1 MESVTISHMTSLY
14 RLVRAALVVLAAS
27 WLLPGPAAAQPTAA
41 PQTAAARKP
50 NIILV
55 LADDLGYNELGVYGQ
70 KRIRTPNIDRLAQE
84 GVRLTDHY
92 SGSPVCAPSRAV
104 LLTGL
109 HTGHA
114 YIRDNDEMGFRG
126 DVWRD
131 PALEGQRPLPAGT
144 FTMAIM
150 LKRAGY
156 ATAAVGKWGLG
167 GPGSEGEPNKLGFD
181 LFYGFLCQR
190 VAHNHYPAFLWRGM
204 TPGFMA
210 RSRGESIPP
219 NTSRETA
226 LVKVPLDNS
235 GIYPHE
241 KLPAD
246 KDPKALSSYERY
258 GGKQYALDMM
268 GEEARAFIR
277 ANKDRPFFLYFAPTV
292 PHAALQV
299 PEDSLA
305 EYTGALSDTP
315 YLGDKGYLPH
325 RAPHAAYAA
334 MVTRL
339 DREVGRLAQLVRDL
353 GLDRDTLIVFTSD
366 NGPTFNGGTDS
377 AYFDSAGP
385 FRGLKT
391 MVYEGGIRVP
401 MVARWPGRIPAG
413 TVSAHASAFE
423 DYVPTFAEMAGVARP
438 AGIDGVSMLAAL
450 QGREADQKRREYLY
464 WEFQGKQVVR
474 MGSWKGIRNAATGA
488 FELYD
493 LGKDIG
499 EKTNVAAAHPDIV
512 SRLEGIMRTAR
523 TESAL
528 FPLVKR

>member
-1 MESVTISHMTSLY
+1 MRRTRRWVG
-14 RLVRAALVVLAAS
+14 AALVLLAMGWLTPGAAS
-27 WLLPGPAAAQPTAA
+27 AQAS
-41 PQTAAARKP
+41 AARKP
-50 NIILV
+50 NIVLI
-55 LADDLGYNELGVYGQ
+55 LADDLGYNEVGAYGQ
-70 KRIRTPNIDRLAQE
+70 KRIRTPNIDRLAKE

-114 YIRDNDEMGFRG
+114 YIRDNDEMGSRG
-126 DVWRD
+126 DVWHD
-131 PALEGQRPLPAGT
+131 PALEGQRPLPTDT
-144 FTMAIM
+144 FTMASM

-156 ATAAVGKWGLG
+156 ATAAIGKWGLG
-167 GPGSEGEPNKLGFD
+167 GPGSTGEPNKLGFD

-190 VAHNHYPAFLWRGM
+190 IAHNHYPSYLWR
-204 TPGFMA
+204 
-210 RSRGESIPP
+210 
-219 NTSRETA
+219 NTT
-226 LVKVPLDNS
+226 KVMLDNP
-235 GIYPHE
+235 GTYPHE
-241 KLPAD
+241 KFPAD

-268 GEEARAFIR
+268 GEEARAFVR

-334 MVTRL
+334 MITRL

-353 GLDRDTLIVFTSD
+353 GLDRDTLMVFTSD

-377 AYFDSAGP
+377 AYFESAGP

-401 MVARWPGRIPAG
+401 MVARWPGKIPAG

-423 DYVPTFAEMAGVARP
+423 DYMPTFAEMAGLDRP

-450 QGREADQKRREYLY
+450 EGRASAQQPREYLY
-464 WEFQGKQVVR
+464 WEFQGKQAVR

-493 LGKDIG
+493 LAKDIG
-499 EKTNVAAAHPDIV
+499 ERADVAAAHPDIV
-512 SRLEGIMRTAR
+512 SRLEATMRTAR
-523 TESAL
+523 TDSAL
-528 FPLVKR
+528 FPLVKPAAK

>member
-1 MESVTISHMTSLY
+1 MTGIS
-14 RLVRAALVVLAAS
+14 RCGRAGLVLLAA
-27 WLLPGPAAAQPTAA
+27 WLLLPVSSAAQAPAA
-41 PQTAAARKP
+41 RRP
-50 NIILV
+50 NIILI
-55 LADDLGYNELGVYGQ
+55 LADDLGYNEVGVYGQ
-70 KRIRTPNIDRLAQE
+70 KKIRTPNIDRLARE

-144 FTMAIM
+144 FTMASM
-150 LKRAGY
+150 LGRAGY

-181 LFYGFLCQR
+181 HFFGFLCQR
-190 VAHNHYPAFLWRGM
+190 VAHNHYPAYLWR
-204 TPGFMA
+204 
-210 RSRGESIPP
+210 
-219 NTSRETA
+219 NTT
-226 LVKVPLDNS
+226 KVALDNP

-241 KLPAD
+241 KFPAG
-246 KDPKALSSYERY
+246 KDPTALSSYERY
-258 GGKQYALDMM
+258 GGKQYALDVM
-268 GEEARAFIR
+268 GEEARAFVR

-292 PHAALQV
+292 PHASLQV

-305 EYTGALSDTP
+305 EYAGVLPDTP

-325 RAPHAAYAA
+325 RAPRAAYAA

-339 DREVGRLAQLVRDL
+339 DREVGSLVQLVRDL

-377 AYFDSAGP
+377 AFFESAGP

-401 MVARWPGRIPAG
+401 MVARWPGRIPTG
-413 TVSAHASAFE
+413 SVSAHASAFE
-423 DYVPTFAEMAGVARP
+423 DYMPTFAEMAGVERP

-450 QGREADQKRREYLY
+450 EGRASAQKPRDYLY

-474 MGSWKGIRNAATGA
+474 MGFWKGIRNAATGA

-493 LGKDIG
+493 LAKDVG
-499 EKTNVAAAHPDIV
+499 ETTDVAAANPAIV
-512 SRLEGIMRTAR
+512 SRLEAIMRTAR
-523 TESAL
+523 TDSAL

>member
-1 MESVTISHMTSLY
+1 MT
-14 RLVRAALVVLAAS
+14 RTRRIAGAALALLAMG
-27 WLLPGPAAAQPTAA
+27 WITPGAALAQAPAA
-41 PQTAAARKP
+41 RRP
-50 NIILV
+50 NIILI
-55 LADDLGYNELGVYGQ
+55 LADDLGYNEVGVYGQ
-70 KRIRTPNIDRLAQE
+70 KKIRTPNIDRLAQE

-92 SGSPVCAPSRAV
+92 SGSPVCAPSRGV

-109 HTGHA
+109 HSGHA

-126 DVWRD
+126 DVWKD

-144 FTMAIM
+144 FTMATM

-167 GPGSEGEPNKLGFD
+167 GPGSEGDPNKLGFD
-181 LFYGFLCQR
+181 LFFGFLCQR
-190 VAHNHYPAFLWRGM
+190 VAHNHYPAYLWRN
-204 TPGFMA
+204 A
-210 RSRGESIPP
+210 
-219 NTSRETA
+219 A
-226 LVKVPLDNS
+226 KVPLDNP

-241 KLPAD
+241 KFPAG

-268 GEEARAFIR
+268 GEEARAFIT

-305 EYTGALSDTP
+305 EYLNVLPDTP
-315 YLGDKGYLPH
+315 YAGDKGYLPH
-325 RAPHAAYAA
+325 RAPRAAYAA

-377 AYFDSAGP
+377 AFFESAGP

-401 MVARWPGRIPAG
+401 MVARWTGTIPAG

-423 DYVPTFAEMAGVARP
+423 DYMPTFAEMAAVARP
-438 AGIDGVSMLAAL
+438 AGIDGQSMLAAL
-450 QGREADQKRREYLY
+450 QGRASGQKPRDYLY

-474 MGSWKGIRNAATGA
+474 TGSWKGIRNAATGA

-493 LGKDIG
+493 LAKDIG
-499 EKTNVAAAHPDIV
+499 ETSDVAAANPAIV
-512 SRLEGIMRTAR
+512 SRLEGIMRAAHTD
-523 TESAL
+523 SQL

>member
-1 MESVTISHMTSLY
+1 MT
-14 RLVRAALVVLAAS
+14 RTRRIAGAALVLLAMG
-27 WLLPGPAAAQPTAA
+27 WVTPGAALAQA
-41 PQTAAARKP
+41 PAARKP
-50 NIILV
+50 NIILI
-55 LADDLGYNELGVYGQ
+55 LADDLGYNEVGVYGQ
-70 KRIRTPNIDRLAQE
+70 KKIRTPNIDRLAQE

-109 HTGHA
+109 HAGHA

-126 DVWRD
+126 DVWKD

-144 FTMAIM
+144 FTMATM

-167 GPGSEGEPNKLGFD
+167 GPGSEGDPNKLGFD
-181 LFYGFLCQR
+181 LFFGFLCQR
-190 VAHNHYPAFLWRGM
+190 VAHNHYPAYLWRNS
-204 TPGFMA
+204 T
-210 RSRGESIPP
+210 
-219 NTSRETA
+219 
-226 LVKVPLDNS
+226 KVPLDNP

-241 KLPAD
+241 KFPAG

-268 GEEARAFIR
+268 GEEARAFIT
-277 ANKDRPFFLYFAPTV
+277 ANRDRPFFLYFAPTV

-305 EYTGALSDTP
+305 EYLNVLPDTP
-315 YLGDKGYLPH
+315 YAGGKGYLPH
-325 RAPHAAYAA
+325 RAPRAAYAA

-339 DREVGRLAQLVRDL
+339 DREVGRLAQLVRNL

-366 NGPTFNGGTDS
+366 NGPTFNGGADS
-377 AYFDSAGP
+377 TFFESAGP

-401 MVARWPGRIPAG
+401 MVARWTGKIPAG
-413 TVSAHASAFE
+413 TVSAHASAFD
-423 DYVPTFAEMAGVARP
+423 DYMPTFAEMAGLERP
-438 AGIDGVSMLAAL
+438 AGIDGMSMLAAL
-450 QGREADQKRREYLY
+450 QGRASGQKPRDYLY

-474 MGSWKGIRNAATGA
+474 LGSWKGIRNAATGA

-493 LGKDIG
+493 LAKDIG
-499 EKTNVAAAHPDIV
+499 EKTDGAAGHPDVV
-512 SRLEGIMRTAR
+512 SRLEGIMRAAHTD
-523 TESAL
+523 SPL

>member
-1 MESVTISHMTSLY
+1 MRKTNWLSCL
-14 RLVRAALVVLAAS
+14 AFVVVMSGWLA
-27 WLLPGPAAAQPTAA
+27 PGIAWGQAT
-41 PQTAAARKP
+41 AARKP
-50 NIILV
+50 NIIFI
-55 LADDLGYNELGVYGQ
+55 LADDLGYNEIGANGQ
-70 KRIRTPNIDRLAQE
+70 KKIRTPNIDRLAQE

-114 YIRDNDEMGFRG
+114 YIRDNDEMGDRG

-131 PALEGQRPLPAGT
+131 LSLEGQRPLPAGT
-144 FTMAIM
+144 VTIASM

-167 GPGSEGEPNKLGFD
+167 GPGSTGEPNRLGFD
-181 LFYGFLCQR
+181 LFFGFLCQR
-190 VAHNHYPAFLWRGM
+190 IAHNHYPPYLWR
-204 TPGFMA
+204 
-210 RSRGESIPP
+210 
-219 NTSRETA
+219 NTT
-226 LVKVPLDNS
+226 KVPFDNP

-246 KDPKALSSYERY
+246 KDPNAAASYARY
-258 GGKQYALDMM
+258 GGKQYALDVM
-268 GEEARAFIR
+268 GEEARAFVR
-277 ANKDRPFFLYFAPTV
+277 DNKERPFFLYFAPTIS
-292 PHAALQV
+292 HAALQV

-305 EYTGALSDTP
+305 EYAGAFPETP

-325 RAPHAAYAA
+325 RAPRAAYAA

-339 DREVGRLAQLVRDL
+339 DREVGRLMQLVHDL
-353 GLDRDTLIVFTSD
+353 GLDRDTLIIFTSD

-377 AYFDSAGP
+377 AFFESAGP
-385 FRGLKT
+385 LRGLKT

-413 TVSAHASAFE
+413 IVSAHPSAFE
-423 DYVPTFAEMAGVARP
+423 DYMPTFAAVAGVAP
-438 AGIDGVSMLAAL
+438 PTGSDGLSMLATL
-450 QGREADQKRREYLY
+450 EGRASAQRPRDFLY
-464 WEFQGKQVVR
+464 WEFQGRQAVR
-474 MGSWKGIRNAATGA
+474 LGAWKGIRNAINGA

-493 LGKDIG
+493 LDTDMG
-499 EKTNVAAAHPDIV
+499 EQRNVASSHRDVV
-512 SRLEGIMRTAR
+512 SRIETIMRTAR

>member
-1 MESVTISHMTSLY
+1 MRKVNWPGRVMS
-14 RLVRAALVVLAAS
+14 AVLALS
-27 WLLPGPAAAQPTAA
+27 WLAPGAAAAQA
-41 PQTAAARKP
+41 PAARKP
-50 NIILV
+50 NIILI
-55 LADDLGYNELGVYGQ
+55 LADDLGYNEVGAYGQ
-70 KRIRTPNIDRLAQE
+70 KKIRTPNIDRLAQE
-84 GVRLTDHY
+84 GVRLTDHH

-109 HTGHA
+109 HSGHA

-126 DVWRD
+126 DVWHD
-131 PALEGQRPLPAGT
+131 PALEGQRPLPADT
-144 FTMAIM
+144 FTMASM

-167 GPGSEGEPNKLGFD
+167 GPGSTGEPNKLGFD

-190 VAHNHYPAFLWRGM
+190 VAHNHYPGYLWR
-204 TPGFMA
+204 
-210 RSRGESIPP
+210 
-219 NTSRETA
+219 NTT
-226 LVKVPLDNS
+226 KVPLDNP

-241 KLPAD
+241 KFPAG

-258 GGKQYALDMM
+258 GGRQYALDMM
-268 GEEARAFIR
+268 GEEARAFIT

-305 EYTGALSDTP
+305 EYTGVLTDTP
-315 YLGDKGYLPH
+315 YLGEKGYLPH

-366 NGPTFNGGTDS
+366 NGPTFNGGTDT
-377 AYFDSAGP
+377 AFFESAGP

-401 MVARWPGRIPAG
+401 MVAQWKGRIPAG

-423 DYVPTFAEMAGVARP
+423 DFMPTFADMAGLERP

-450 QGREADQKRREYLY
+450 EGRASAQKPREYLY

-474 MGSWKGIRNAATGA
+474 MASWKGIRNAATGA

-493 LGKDIG
+493 LAKDIA
-499 EKTNVAAAHPDIV
+499 EKADVSAAHPDIV
-512 SRLEGIMRTAR
+512 SRLEAIMRTAR
-523 TESAL
+523 TDSAL

>member
-1 MESVTISHMTSLY
+1 MHRRTWSTFASAAVVT
-14 RLVRAALVVLAAS
+14 AALLAGVAS
-27 WLLPGPAAAQPTAA
+27 SADAQAPAPGPARRP
-41 PQTAAARKP
+41 P

-55 LADDLGYNELGVYGQ
+55 LADDLGYGEVGAFGQ
-70 KRIRTPNIDRLAQE
+70 KKIRTPNIDRLARE

-92 SGSPVCAPSRAV
+92 SGSPVCAPSRGV

-126 DVWRD
+126 DVWKN

-144 FTMAIM
+144 FTMAEM
-150 LKRAGY
+150 LRRAGY

-167 GPGSEGEPNKLGFD
+167 GPGSEGEPTKVGFD

-190 VAHNHYPAFLWRGM
+190 VAHNHYPAYLWRNS
-204 TPGFMA
+204 TK
-210 RSRGESIPP
+210 S
-219 NTSRETA
+219 
-226 LVKVPLDNS
+226 PLDNP

-241 KLPAD
+241 KFPAD
-246 KDPKALSSYERY
+246 KDPNEPVSYERY

-268 GEEARAFIR
+268 GEEARAFIT
-277 ANKDRPFFLYFAPTV
+277 ANKSRPFFLYFAPTV

-305 EYTGALSDTP
+305 EYLGVLPDAP
-315 YLGDKGYLPH
+315 YGGDKGYLPH

-339 DREVGRLAQLVRDL
+339 DREVGRIAQLVRDL

-377 AYFDSAGP
+377 AFFESAGR

-401 MVARWPGRIPAG
+401 MVARWPGKIPAG
-413 TVSAHASAFE
+413 TLSSHASAFE
-423 DYVPTFAEMAGVARP
+423 DYMPTFAEIAGLPHP
-438 AGIDGVSMLAAL
+438 AGTDGVSMLAAL
-450 QGREADQKRREYLY
+450 EGRASEQKPREYLY

-474 MGSWKGIRNAATGA
+474 IGAWKGIRTAATGA

-493 LGKDIG
+493 LAKDIG
-499 EKTNVAAAHPDIV
+499 ETANIAAVHPDIV
-512 SRLEGIMRTAR
+512 ARIEAVMRAAHTD
-523 TESAL
+523 SPL
-528 FPLVKR
+528 FPLIKTPAK

>member
-1 MESVTISHMTSLY
+1 MPASNWSTI
-14 RLVRAALVVLAAS
+14 AALTAFIGTLTGAGAA
-27 WLLPGPAAAQPTAA
+27 PAAAQA
-41 PQTAAARKP
+41 PAARKP
-50 NIILV
+50 NIILI
-55 LADDLGYNELGVYGQ
+55 LADDLGYNEVGAYGQ
-70 KRIRTPNIDRLAQE
+70 KRIRTPNIDRLARE

-109 HTGHA
+109 HTGHT

-144 FTMAIM
+144 FTMASM
-150 LKRAGY
+150 LKSAGY

-167 GPGSEGEPNKLGFD
+167 GPGSTGEPNKLGFD

-190 VAHNHYPAFLWRGM
+190 VAHNHYPSYLWRN
-204 TPGFMA
+204 
-210 RSRGESIPP
+210 SNKI
-219 NTSRETA
+219 
-226 LVKVPLDNS
+226 PLDNP

-241 KLPAD
+241 KFPAD
-246 KDPKALSSYERY
+246 KDPTAPASYERY
-258 GGKQYALDMM
+258 GGKQYAQDMM
-268 GEEARAFIR
+268 GEEARAFIA
-277 ANKDRPFFLYFAPTV
+277 ANRNRPFFLYFAPTV

-305 EYTGALSDTP
+305 EYAGAFPETP
-315 YLGDKGYLPH
+315 YPGDKGYLPH
-325 RAPHAAYAA
+325 RTPRAAYAA

-339 DREVGRLAQLVRDL
+339 DREVGRLLQLVRDL

-377 AYFDSAGP
+377 AFFDSAGP

-401 MVARWPGRIPAG
+401 MVARWPGTIPAG
-413 TVSAHASAFE
+413 AVSAHVSAFE
-423 DYVPTFAEMAGVARP
+423 DYVPTFAEMAGLPRP
-438 AGIDGVSMLAAL
+438 DGIDGVSMLAAL
-450 QGREADQKRREYLY
+450 RGRVAEQKPREYLY

-474 MGSWKGIRNAATGA
+474 LGAWKGIRNAATGA

-493 LGKDIG
+493 LAKDIG
-499 EKTNVAAAHPDIV
+499 EEADVAAAHPAIV
-512 SRLEGIMRTAR
+512 SRLEAIMRTAR
-523 TESAL
+523 TDSAL

>member
-1 MESVTISHMTSLY
+1 MNA
-14 RLVRAALVVLAAS
+14 RGRAAAILLVLS
-27 WLLPGPAAAQPTAA
+27 WLIAGTAAAQA
-41 PQTAAARKP
+41 PPSRKP
-50 NIILV
+50 NIILI
-55 LADDLGYNELGVYGQ
+55 LADDLGYNEVGAYGQ
-70 KRIRTPNIDRLAQE
+70 RKIRTPSIDRLAQE

-114 YIRDNDEMGFRG
+114 YIRDNAEMGFRG

-144 FTMAIM
+144 FTMATM

-167 GPGSEGEPNKLGFD
+167 GPGSEGEPTRLGFD
-181 LFYGFLCQR
+181 HFFGFLCQR
-190 VAHNHYPAFLWRGM
+190 VAHNHYPAYLWRNS
-204 TPGFMA
+204 T
-210 RSRGESIPP
+210 
-219 NTSRETA
+219 
-226 LVKVPLDNS
+226 KVMLDNP

-241 KLPAD
+241 KLPAG
-246 KDPKALSSYERY
+246 KDAKASSSYERY
-258 GGKQYALDMM
+258 GGRQYALDLM
-268 GEEARAFIR
+268 GEEARAFVT
-277 ANKDRPFFLYFAPTV
+277 ANRDRPFFLYFAPTI

-299 PEDSLA
+299 PEESLA
-305 EYTGALSDTP
+305 DYLGVIPDTP

-325 RAPHAAYAA
+325 RAPRAAYAA

-377 AYFDSAGP
+377 AFFESAGP

-401 MVARWPGRIPAG
+401 MVARWTGKIPAG
-413 TVSAHASAFE
+413 IVSAHPSAFE
-423 DYVPTFAEMAGVARP
+423 DYMPTFAEMAGVERP

-450 QGREADQKRREYLY
+450 QGRASGQKPREYLY

-474 MGSWKGIRNAATGA
+474 MGAWKGIRNAATGA

-493 LGKDIG
+493 LVKDIG
-499 EKTNVAAAHPDIV
+499 EKADVAPAHPDV
-512 SRLEGIMRTAR
+512 VARLEAIMRAAR
-523 TESAL
+523 TDSAL

>member
-1 MESVTISHMTSLY
+1 MTS
-14 RLVRAALVVLAAS
+14 RCRFVRVAFVVLAAC
-27 WLLPGPAAAQPTAA
+27 WLLPEPAAAQA
-41 PQTAAARKP
+41 PATRKP
-50 NIILV
+50 NIILI
-55 LADDLGYNELGVYGQ
+55 LADDLGYNEIGAYGQ
-70 KRIRTPNIDRLAQE
+70 KKIRTPNIDRLAQE

-126 DVWRD
+126 DVWKD

-144 FTMAIM
+144 FTMATM

-167 GPGSEGEPNKLGFD
+167 GPGSEGDPNKLGFD
-181 LFYGFLCQR
+181 LFFGFLCQR
-190 VAHNHYPAFLWRGM
+190 VAHNHYPAYLWRNVI
-204 TPGFMA
+204 PGFMA
-210 RSRGESIPP
+210 RSRAGELPP
-219 NTSRETA
+219 NAGHEPA
-226 LVKVPLDNS
+226 LVKVPLDNP

-241 KLPAD
+241 KFPAD

-258 GGKQYALDMM
+258 GGRQYALDMM
-268 GEEARAFIR
+268 GEEARAFIT

-305 EYTGALSDTP
+305 DYLNVLPDAP
-315 YLGDKGYLPH
+315 YAGDKGYVPH

-366 NGPTFNGGTDS
+366 NGPTFNGGADW
-377 AYFDSAGP
+377 AFFESAGP

-401 MVARWPGRIPAG
+401 MVARWTGKIPAG

-423 DYVPTFAEMAGVARP
+423 DYMPTFAEMAGVARP
-438 AGIDGVSMLAAL
+438 AGIDGQSMLAAL
-450 QGREADQKRREYLY
+450 QGRASGQKPRDYLY

-474 MGSWKGIRNAATGA
+474 MGSWKGIRDAATGA

-493 LGKDIG
+493 LAKDIG
-499 EKTNVAAAHPDIV
+499 ETSEVAAANPAIV
-512 SRLEGIMRTAR
+512 SRLEGLMRAAHTD
-523 TESAL
+523 SPL

>member
-1 MESVTISHMTSLY
+1 MRNMRVAII
-14 RLVRAALVVLAAS
+14 VVVLSCLMA
-27 WLLPGPAAAQPTAA
+27 GTAAAQA
-41 PQTAAARKP
+41 PPSRKP
-50 NIILV
+50 NIILI
-55 LADDLGYNELGVYGQ
+55 LADDLGYNEVGVYGQ
-70 KRIRTPNIDRLAQE
+70 RKIRTPNIDRLAQE

-144 FTMAIM
+144 FTMATM

-167 GPGSEGEPNKLGFD
+167 GPGSEGEPTRLGFD
-181 LFYGFLCQR
+181 LFFGFLCQR
-190 VAHNHYPAFLWRGM
+190 VAHNHYPAHLWRNS
-204 TPGFMA
+204 T
-210 RSRGESIPP
+210 
-219 NTSRETA
+219 
-226 LVKVPLDNS
+226 KVMLDNP

-241 KLPAD
+241 KLPAG
-246 KDPKALSSYERY
+246 KDAKASSSYERY
-258 GGKQYALDMM
+258 GGRQYALDLM
-268 GEEARAFIR
+268 GEEARAFVA
-277 ANKDRPFFLYFAPTV
+277 ANRDRPFFLFFAPTI

-305 EYTGALSDTP
+305 EYLGVLPDTP
-315 YLGDKGYLPH
+315 YPGDRGYLPH
-325 RAPHAAYAA
+325 RAPRAAYAA

-339 DREVGRLAQLVRDL
+339 DREVGRLAQLVREL

-377 AYFDSAGP
+377 AFFESAGP

-401 MVARWPGRIPAG
+401 MVARWTGTIPAG
-413 TVSAHASAFE
+413 IVSAHPSAFE
-423 DYVPTFAEMAGVARP
+423 DYMPTFAEVAGVARP

-450 QGREADQKRREYLY
+450 ENRASAQKPREYLY

-474 MGSWKGIRNAATGA
+474 MGSWKGIRNAASGA

-493 LGKDIG
+493 LAKDIG
-499 EKTNVAAAHPDIV
+499 EKADVAAAHPDVV
-512 SRLEGIMRTAR
+512 SRIEAIMRTAR

-528 FPLVKR
+528 FPLVKAPKT

>member
-1 MESVTISHMTSLY
+1 MESVTISCMTSFC
-14 RLVRAALVVLAAS
+14 RFVRVAFVVLAAW
-27 WLLPGPAAAQPTAA
+27 WLLPEAA
-41 PQTAAARKP
+41 PVQAPVARNP
-50 NIILV
+50 NIILI
-55 LADDLGYNELGVYGQ
+55 LADDLGYNEIGVYGQ
-70 KRIRTPNIDRLAQE
+70 KKIRTPNIDRLAQE

-114 YIRDNDEMGFRG
+114 HIRDNDEMGFRG
-126 DVWRD
+126 DVWKD

-144 FTMAIM
+144 FTMATM

-167 GPGSEGEPNKLGFD
+167 GPGSEGDPNKLGFD

-190 VAHNHYPAFLWRGM
+190 VAHNHYPAYVWR
-204 TPGFMA
+204 
-210 RSRGESIPP
+210 
-219 NTSRETA
+219 NTT
-226 LVKVPLDNS
+226 KVPLSNP
-235 GIYPHE
+235 GISPHE
-241 KLPAD
+241 KFPAD

-268 GEEARAFIR
+268 GEEARAFIS

-305 EYTGALSDTP
+305 EYAGVLADAP

-339 DREVGRLAQLVRDL
+339 DREVGRLAQLVREL

-401 MVARWPGRIPAG
+401 MVARWTGKIPAG

-423 DYVPTFAEMAGVARP
+423 DYMPTFAEMAGLERP
-438 AGIDGVSMLAAL
+438 AGIDGVSMLAVL
-450 QGREADQKRREYLY
+450 QGRPSDQKPREYLY

-474 MGSWKGIRNAATGA
+474 MGSWKGIRNAASGA

-493 LGKDIG
+493 LAKDIG
-499 EKTNVAAAHPDIV
+499 EKSDVAAANPAIV
-512 SRLEGIMRTAR
+512 SRLEGIMRAAH

-528 FPLVKR
+528 FPIVKR